1 VLSKED
7 NALLTQVGPGTPM
20 GELLRR
26 YWMPI
31 AAVEEL
37 EETPTKQVR
46 LMGED
51 LALYKDK
58 GGTYGLIDLHCP
70 HRRADLSYGMV
81 EDCGLRCNYHGWAFN
96 ERGDC
101 IDQPFEDVAHPEA
114 HFKERIK
121 IKAYPARAKAGLI
134 WAYLGPQPVPELW
147 DWDIYHE
154 RGFKQIVFSE
164 IPCNWLQC
172 AENDI
177 DPVHVEWL
185 HGNWSIRLK
194 GKDGP
199 YTPGHLRV
207 GFDEFEYGYVYRR
220 IRNDTGEWTQGQ
232 ICLWP
237 NCLLPGNH
245 FEWRVPID
253 DANTLSVG
261 WFMDRIPGTRPFEQE
276 RIPYWWSPIKDE
288 KTGRWVSSHVMN
300 QDFIAWVGQGTVS
313 DRWNEHLGASDE
325 GVIEL
330 RRRLLA
336 DIKVV
341 EDGGDPKG
349 ILRDPA
355 KNDKIY
361 LPRSA
366 RARTGFGAP
375 QQEPTP
381 FQFLAGQPPAITD
394 EMKRIW
400 VDHAEKPATVTA

>member
-1 VLSKED
+1 MLSKED

-37 EETPTKQVR
+37 EESPVKQVR

-51 LALYKDK
+51 LALYKDQA
-58 GGTYGLIDLHCP
+58 GSYGLIDLHCP
-70 HRRADLSYGMV
+70 HRRADLSYGIV
-81 EDCGLRCNYHGWAFN
+81 EDTGLRCNYHGWLFD
-96 ERGDC
+96 ERGNC
-101 IDQPFEDVAHPEA
+101 LEMPFEDIAHPDS
-114 HFKERIK
+114 HFRDRVK
-121 IKAYPARAKAGLI
+121 IKAYPVEPKAGLL
-134 WAYLGPQPVPELW
+134 WAYLGPAPVPQLW
-147 DWDIYHE
+147 DWDIYSE
-154 RGFKQIVFSE
+154 RGYKQIVFSH

-185 HGNWSIRLK
+185 HGNWSQRLK
-194 GKDGP
+194 GDNGP
-199 YTPGHLRV
+199 YTPTHLRI
-207 GFDEFEYGYVYRR
+207 GFDEFEWGYVYRR
-220 IRNDTGEWTQGQ
+220 IRADTGEWTLGQ

-253 DANTLSVG
+253 DVNTLSVG
-261 WFMDRIPGTRPFEQE
+261 WFLDRIPGKRPFEQD

-288 KTGRWVSSHVMN
+288 KTGRWISTHIMN
-300 QDFIAWVGQGTVS
+300 QDYIAWVGQGAIS
-313 DRWNEHLGASDE
+313 DRWNEHLGETDSGIIA
-325 GVIEL
+325 L
-330 RRRLLA
+330 RRKLLD

-355 KNDKIY
+355 RNDKLY
-361 LPRSA
+361 LPRSS
-366 RARTGFGAP
+366 RLQNSRPPGS
-375 QQEPTP
+375 TP
-381 FQFLAGQPPAITD
+381 PPMVFLAGQPQEVRE
-394 EMKRIW
+394 EMQRIW
-400 VDHAEKPATVTA
+400 AEYSEEPVAAG